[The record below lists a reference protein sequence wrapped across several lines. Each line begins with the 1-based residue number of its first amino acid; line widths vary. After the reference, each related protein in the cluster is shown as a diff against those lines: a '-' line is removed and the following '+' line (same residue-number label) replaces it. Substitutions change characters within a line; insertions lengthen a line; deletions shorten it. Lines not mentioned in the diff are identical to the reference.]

1 MIAERATTTG
11 PMFESLFD
19 IPLWIMGPTIIAAL
33 CTFAVVGLLLVRRR
47 VLPRLRV
54 ETGDS
59 EFTGA
64 MLQSVMV
71 FYGLAVALIAVTVFQ
86 TYSETQKV
94 VTGEATALNALY
106 RDVTSYPEPI
116 RTELQQGVRDYTR
129 YVIDEAWPLQRQ
141 GKVPG
146 GGFEL
151 MTRFQVTLTKFE
163 PTTEGQKLLHGET
176 LRAYNTT
183 IQTRRLRLDAVGT
196 GLPKVMWVVIVF
208 GAFISLS
215 SAFFFKVKDARLHIL
230 EVLLLAVFIGL
241 VIFMILSLDRP
252 FRGDLGIGADPY
264 QLVFD
269 QLMKSNP

>member
-1 MIAERATTTG
+1 
-11 PMFESLFD
+11 MFESLFD
-19 IPLWIMGPTIIAAL
+19 IPLWIAGTAIITVL
-33 CTFAVVGLLLVRRR
+33 CAFAVAGLLLVRRI

-54 ETGDS
+54 ESGDA

-86 TYSETQKV
+86 TYSDTSKV

-116 RTELQQGVRDYTR
+116 RTELQSQLRDYTR
-129 YVIDEAWPLQRQ
+129 YVIDEAWPLQRR

-146 GGFEL
+146 GGIEH
-151 MTRFQVTLTKFE
+151 MTRFQSVLDKFE
-163 PTTEGQKLLHGET
+163 PASEGQKLLHGET
-176 LRAYNTT
+176 LRAYNLL
-183 IQTRRLRLDAVGT
+183 IQSRRLRLDSVST
-196 GLPKVMWVVIVF
+196 GLPTVMWAVIVI

-215 SAFFFKVKDARLHIL
+215 ASFFFKVEDARLHIV

-252 FRGDLGIGADPY
+252 FRGDLGIRADPY
-264 QLVFD
+264 QLVYD

>member
-1 MIAERATTTG
+1 
-11 PMFESLFD
+11 MFESLFD
-19 IPLWIMGPTIIAAL
+19 IPLRISGPVIIAVL
-33 CTFAVVGLLLVRRR
+33 CAFAVAGLLIVRRR

-54 ETGDS
+54 QGADS

-86 TYSETQKV
+86 TYSDTQKV

-116 RTELQQGVRDYTR
+116 RTELQQELRDYTR
-129 YVIDEAWPLQRQ
+129 YIIDEAWPLQRQ
-141 GKVPG
+141 GKVPS

-151 MTRFQVTLTKFE
+151 MTRFQVILTKFE

-176 LRAYNTT
+176 LRAYNTM
-183 IQTRRLRLDAVGT
+183 IQARRLRLDAVGT

-215 SAFFFKVKDARLHIL
+215 SAFFFKVEDARLQII

-252 FRGDLGIGADPY
+252 FRGNLGIGPEPY
-264 QLVFD
+264 QLVYD

>member
-1 MIAERATTTG
+1 VIAERATTTG

-141 GKVPG
+141 GKVPS

-151 MTRFQVTLTKFE
+151 MTRFQVTLTTFE

>member
-146 GGFEL
+146 GAFEL

>member
-1 MIAERATTTG
+1 
-11 PMFESLFD
+11 MFESLFD
-19 IPLWIMGPTIIAAL
+19 LPLALVGPLIIALL
-33 CTFAVVGLLLVRRR
+33 CLYSVGGLLLVRRK
-47 VLPRLRV
+47 VIPRLQV
-54 ETGDS
+54 QGADS

-86 TYSETQKV
+86 TYSDTTSV
-94 VTGEATALNALY
+94 VTGEATALNSIY

-116 RTELQQGVRDYTR
+116 RTELQTGLRNYTK

-146 GGFEL
+146 GGIEQMTHFQEAL
-151 MTRFQVTLTKFE
+151 TRFE
-163 PTTEGQKLLHGET
+163 PATEGQKLLHAET
-176 LRAYNTT
+176 LRSYNQL
-183 IQTRRLRLDAVGT
+183 IQSRRLRLDAVGT
-196 GLPKVMWVVIVF
+196 GLPGVMWAVIII

-215 SAFFFKVKDARLHIL
+215 ASFFFKVQDVRLHMI

-241 VIFMILSLDRP
+241 VIFMIISLDRP
-252 FRGDLGIGADPY
+252 FRGDLGIGPDPY

-269 QLMKSNP
+269 QLMKGNP

>member
-1 MIAERATTTG
+1 
-11 PMFESLFD
+11 MFESLFD
-19 IPLWIMGPTIIAAL
+19 IPLWIAGTAIITVL
-33 CTFAVVGLLLVRRR
+33 CAFAVAGLLLVRRS

-54 ETGDS
+54 ESGDA

-86 TYSETQKV
+86 TYSDTSKV

-116 RTELQQGVRDYTR
+116 RTELQSQLRDYTR
-129 YVIDEAWPLQRQ
+129 YVIDEAWPLQRR

-146 GGFEL
+146 GGIEH
-151 MTRFQVTLTKFE
+151 MSHFQSVLNKFE
-163 PTTEGQKLLHGET
+163 PVSEGQKLLHGET
-176 LRAYNTT
+176 LRAYNLL
-183 IQTRRLRLDAVGT
+183 IQSRRLRLDSVST
-196 GLPKVMWVVIVF
+196 GLPAVMWAVIVI

-215 SAFFFKVKDARLHIL
+215 SSFFFKVADSRLHII

-252 FRGDLGIGADPY
+252 FRGDLGIRAEPY
-264 QLVFD
+264 QLVYD

>member
-1 MIAERATTTG
+1 VIAERATTTG

-151 MTRFQVTLTKFE
+151 MTRFQVTLTTFE

>member
-1 MIAERATTTG
+1 VIAERATTTA

-19 IPLWIMGPTIIAAL
+19 IPLRISGPVIIAVL
-33 CTFAVVGLLLVRRR
+33 CAFAVAGLLIVRRR

-54 ETGDS
+54 QGADS

-86 TYSETQKV
+86 TYSDTQKV

-106 RDVTSYPEPI
+106 RDVTSYPETV
-116 RTELQQGVRDYTR
+116 RAELQQGLRDYTR
-129 YVIDEAWPLQRQ
+129 YLIDEAWPLQRQ
-141 GKVPG
+141 GKIPG
-146 GGFEL
+146 GAFEL

-163 PTTEGQKLLHGET
+163 PATEGQKLLHGET
-176 LRAYNTT
+176 LRAYNGL
-183 IQTRRLRLDAVGT
+183 IQARRLRLDAVGT
-196 GLPKVMWVVIVF
+196 GLPKVMWAVIVV

-215 SAFFFKVKDARLHIL
+215 SSFFFKVEDARLHVIEL
-230 EVLLLAVFIGL
+230 LLLAVFIGL

-252 FRGDLGIGADPY
+252 FRGNLGIGPEPY
-264 QLVFD
+264 QLVYD

>member
-1 MIAERATTTG
+1 
-11 PMFESLFD
+11 MFETLFD
-19 IPLWIMGPTIIAAL
+19 IPLWIAGTVIIATL
-33 CTFAVVGLLLVRRR
+33 CLFAVGGSLLVRRL

-54 ETGDS
+54 DAGDS

-86 TYSETQKV
+86 TYSDTQKV

-106 RDVTSYPEPI
+106 RDVTSYPDPS
-116 RTELQQGVRDYTR
+116 RTELQKGLRDYNR
-129 YVIDEAWPLQRQ
+129 YVIDEAWPLQQQ

-146 GGFEL
+146 GGIEH
-151 MTRFQVTLTKFE
+151 MTRFQVALTKFE
-163 PTTEGQKLLHGET
+163 PATEGQKLLHGET
-176 LRAYNTT
+176 LRAYNTL
-183 IQTRRLRLDAVGT
+183 IQARRMRLDAVST
-196 GLPKVMWVVIVF
+196 GLPKVMWAVVIV

-215 SAFFFKVKDARLHIL
+215 ACFFFKVEDARLHIL
-230 EVLLLAVFIGL
+230 EVLLLAIFIGL

-264 QLVFD
+264 TLVYD
-269 QLMKSNP
+269 QLMKSIP